1 MHTPIFLTFCR
12 CNTHFYR
19 LFTHK
24 ILFYDMKPKAELLY
38 LYSFIIILFCGKLFR
53 ILIVYIK
60 NGKMYTTVLSGG
72 PPNTRAVNKKGVK

>member
-1 MHTPIFLTFCR
+1 
-12 CNTHFYR
+12 
-19 LFTHK
+19 
-24 ILFYDMKPKAELLY
+24 MKPKAELLY

-53 ILIVYIK
+53 ILIIYIK